1 MMIGACHPVAVWPSA
16 STCTH
21 IWSHMHAARYIETQR
36 GYIFDEHL
44 VVCEYSMYCI
54 VGARSLTPI
63 VQSMDVAAAAHSLR
77 TPGSAVPRPKAAA
90 RVVASARSSIPT
102 VGLDSHRSTTVM
114 DQDINDAH
122 TFFSHQQSNQIMQ
135 QINQHSMCH
144 TYMSKQANEHLSLLA
159 MTLSMACSFRSCSRQ
174 LDLFQLF
181 IILHNHHSSALS
193 SAPSLTAVR
202 TSLSSSHRRQLA
214 WMPRTRC
221 TRRVSVQCR
230 FDSRYSQMK
239 MMQMIHLRLSS
250 QSSLPKL

>member
-1 MMIGACHPVAVWPSA
+1 
-16 STCTH
+16 
-21 IWSHMHAARYIETQR
+21 
-36 GYIFDEHL
+36 
-44 VVCEYSMYCI
+44 
-54 VGARSLTPI
+54 
-63 VQSMDVAAAAHSLR
+63 MDVAAAAHSLR
-77 TPGSAVPRPKAAA
+77 TPGSAVPRPKAAV

-181 IILHNHHSSALS
+181 IILHNHHSSAPS

-202 TSLSSSHRRQLA
+202 TSLSSSTCGDA
-214 WMPRTRC
+214 TNPTYS
-221 TRRVSVQCR
+221 TRVSPVSIRQPI
-230 FDSRYSQMK
+230 FPDEDDADATHQAVK
-239 MMQMIHLRLSS
+239 
-250 QSSLPKL
+250 PKLSTKALEALSTKLELEDVDAWIVDFA